1 MLQMVALYR
10 NSQSKSTPAALS
22 YSTEM
27 EASTVLPSLDIQTPS
42 LQHDIKNMK
51 EVILLQEKEIRT
63 LKVCKIAK

>member
-10 NSQSKSTPAALS
+10 NSQSKLTPAALS

-27 EASTVLPSLDIQTPS
+27 EASTVVSSLDIQTTS

-63 LKVCKIAK
+63 LKVCKNAK